1 MSPLPQHAAQ
11 AMLAHLDAVYPMTPG
26 LVSDINQVVEFIKPK
41 RMEYLLQPGQV
52 CERLYYIHKGL
63 LRCYYELTDEETG
76 QTKEVSTWFM
86 RERDTCVSVESYYL
100 QEPSYEY
107 IQTLEHSELF
117 SIKKA
122 DLDALFL
129 KHLEFN
135 YIGRLL
141 TINYL
146 VDWVRQINGI
156 RKLKVADRYEA
167 LRKRDPELLQRVPQK
182 YLASFLDTTPE
193 TLTRIRSGAIN

>member
-11 AMLAHLDAVYPMTPG
+11 AMFAHLGAVYPMTPG
-26 LVSDINQVVEFIKPK
+26 LVSDLKEVVEFSTAK
-41 RMEYLLQPGQV
+41 RLEYLLKPGQV
-52 CERLYYIHKGL
+52 CDRLYYIHKGL
-63 LRCYYELTDEETG
+63 LRCFYELTDEETG

-100 QEPSYEY
+100 GEPSYEY

-117 SIKKA
+117 SIKREYLEA
-122 DLDALFL
+122 IFL

-135 YIGRLL
+135 YIGRVL
-141 TINYL
+141 TIKYL

-156 RKLKVADRYEA
+156 RKLKVAERYEA
-167 LRKRDPELLQRVPQK
+167 LRSRDPELLQRVPQK

-193 TLTRIRSGAIN
+193 TIARIRSGAIN